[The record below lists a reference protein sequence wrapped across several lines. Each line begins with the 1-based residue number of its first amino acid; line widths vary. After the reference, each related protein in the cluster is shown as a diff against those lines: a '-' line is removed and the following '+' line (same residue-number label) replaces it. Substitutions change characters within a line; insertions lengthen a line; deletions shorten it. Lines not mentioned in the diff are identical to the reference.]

1 MIRWLTRSDLRFR
14 WLVWHSALG
23 LVSIFTPFL
32 LVPWFYF
39 VLFLAMPTILQG
51 SFQQRQANLA
61 ALATYLVSFELLA
74 RMART
79 SPIIPYELSKY
90 LMFVLLV
97 LGILQGGARGRLGWW
112 MLLFLIPS
120 LFVDVS
126 GQVDN
131 YQLFVFNLMGPVNT
145 ALAVVFFSKC
155 RIGQVQF
162 EGLLFLLL
170 CPLVSVLSFA
180 YFKTPDYDEIVFN
193 LRANFSATGGFGS
206 NQVSTVLGLGMFL
219 VFAFWINRWPLTG
232 HRLADVAL
240 LFGFGFQGLL
250 TFSRGGIIGGLL
262 AVLVVLFVLW
272 RTSPWQRRRFRL
284 PVVGRYLIPAVLL
297 SAGAFIGV
305 NRITGGMLG
314 LRYQGETAGTAG
326 GYREK
331 SLSVVTSNRSEIF
344 IGDLALWAQNPLFG
358 GGVGASR
365 FIRERVNGVI
375 AHVELSRL
383 LAEHGLLGLLYFI
396 LLVVVPWSTIRRVR
410 APMLRGI
417 QLALFFL
424 ALYTTFHAAMR
435 TYVTPLLTG
444 ISMMAVVAAK
454 PKEKPHSSSGTPPT

>member
-193 LRANFSATGGFGS
+193 
-206 NQVSTVLGLGMFL
+206 
-219 VFAFWINRWPLTG
+219 
-232 HRLADVAL
+232 
-240 LFGFGFQGLL
+240 
-250 TFSRGGIIGGLL
+250 
-262 AVLVVLFVLW
+262 
-272 RTSPWQRRRFRL
+272 
-284 PVVGRYLIPAVLL
+284 
-297 SAGAFIGV
+297 
-305 NRITGGMLG
+305 
-314 LRYQGETAGTAG
+314 
-326 GYREK
+326 
-331 SLSVVTSNRSEIF
+331 
-344 IGDLALWAQNPLFG
+344 
-358 GGVGASR
+358 
-365 FIRERVNGVI
+365 
-375 AHVELSRL
+375 
-383 LAEHGLLGLLYFI
+383 
-396 LLVVVPWSTIRRVR
+396 
-410 APMLRGI
+410 
-417 QLALFFL
+417 
-424 ALYTTFHAAMR
+424 
-435 TYVTPLLTG
+435 
-444 ISMMAVVAAK
+444 
-454 PKEKPHSSSGTPPT
+454 